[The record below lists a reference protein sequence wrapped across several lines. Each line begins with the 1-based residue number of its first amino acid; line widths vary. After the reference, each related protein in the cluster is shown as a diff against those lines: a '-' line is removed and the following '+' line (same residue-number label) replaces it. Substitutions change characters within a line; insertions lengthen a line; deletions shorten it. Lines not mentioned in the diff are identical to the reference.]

1 MTGFQYGVETMD
13 IKWGR
18 EIPVAGVRPAWLA
31 DDVRMRW
38 HSTRGWPTWPVAE
51 SNPLDSILPWGR
63 GSANWPHA
71 SAISLPADHFAY
83 AALDA
88 GFEPW
93 GGGDAA
99 PGDSDGGDVL
109 LRNGHSNG
117 GFVSWWT
124 HNEQYDGAYDI
135 IGYRKRVAPTTL
147 VTVPQMTET
156 EARRRWHPAETR
168 IVILRD
174 LNLIRPETPIERFEA
189 ANPGVVNTGNR
200 AAVEAAL
207 AWERGL

>member
-1 MTGFQYGVETMD
+1 MVD
-13 IKWGR
+13 WGR
-18 EIPVAGVRPAWLA
+18 KIPDTGVKPVWLA
-31 DDVRMRW
+31 DDQWIAVGVCEYRAADAKW
-38 HSTRGWPTWPVAE
+38 FAGS
-51 SNPLDSILPWGR
+51 LPFR
-63 GSANWPHA
+63 
-71 SAISLPADHFAY
+71 LPADHFAY

-99 PGDSDGGDVL
+99 PGDWDGGNVL
-109 LRNGHSNG
+109 LRNGDRECHI
-117 GFVSWWT
+117 VWWK
-124 HNEQYDGAYDI
+124 HHADGTRNSIADV